1 MLMDQPVAR
10 RQHTNS
16 GGRGSVSKQR
26 VVCLLSANPLALSE
40 LERLVRRVRG
50 LKVKRTLLDLDSFLS
65 SREISVPP
73 ASAYVLDSWS
83 TVASS
88 EALVSAIYTRR
99 PNTRLIL
106 LTNRISEAAS
116 FAFLQLGVKG
126 FVTHKHLADE
136 LPRAVVSVV
145 SGGLWIPR
153 TVLSKFLAYTLAS
166 ARAPERARSTPD
178 SPRISHRE
186 RQVLDCVMKSQS
198 NKEISAELH
207 ISESTVKFHLARL
220 FEKFGVRRRSDL
232 ILQTVQQTAA
242 VVH

>member
-1 MLMDQPVAR
+1 MAR
-10 RQHTNS
+10 RQRSHGGGGNS
-16 GGRGSVSKQR
+16 RQR
-26 VVCLLSANPLALSE
+26 VVCLLSANPLALAE

-50 LKVKRTLLDLDSFLS
+50 LRVRRTLLDLEAFLS
-65 SREISVPP
+65 SRELRVPP

-83 TVASS
+83 TVSAS
-88 EALVSAIYTRR
+88 EALVSAIYSRR

-106 LTNRISEAAS
+106 LASRISDAGS

-126 FVTHKHLADE
+126 FVTQKHVRKE

-145 SGGLWIPR
+145 SGGLWMPR

-166 ARAPERARSTPD
+166 VRAPERVRGSST
-178 SPRISHRE
+178 PRISQRE

>member
-1 MLMDQPVAR
+1 MG
-10 RQHTNS
+10 RQS
-16 GGRGSVSKQR
+16 ASR
-26 VVCLLSANPLALSE
+26 VGVL
-40 LERLVRRVRG
+40 
-50 LKVKRTLLDLDSFLS
+50 
-65 SREISVPP
+65 
-73 ASAYVLDSWS
+73 LDSWS
-83 TVASS
+83 TISAS
-88 EALVSAIYTRR
+88 EALVSAIYARR

-106 LTNRISEAAS
+106 LSNRISEPAS

-126 FVTHKHLADE
+126 FVTLKSLSDE
-136 LPRAVVSVV
+136 LPRAVESVV

-166 ARAPERARSTPD
+166 VRAPERVRGPS
-178 SPRISHRE
+178 SPRISQRE

-232 ILQTVQQTAA
+232 ILQTVQQTAP

>member
-1 MLMDQPVAR
+1 M
-10 RQHTNS
+10 
-16 GGRGSVSKQR
+16 
-26 VVCLLSANPLALSE
+26 
-40 LERLVRRVRG
+40 
-50 LKVKRTLLDLDSFLS
+50 LLDLEACLS
-65 SREISVPP
+65 RRELRVPP

-83 TVASS
+83 AVGAS
-88 EALVSAIYTRR
+88 EALVSAIYSRR

-106 LTNRISEAAS
+106 LTSRISEAGS

-126 FVTHKHLADE
+126 FVTHKHLDKE

-145 SGGLWIPR
+145 NGGLWMPR

-166 ARAPERARSTPD
+166 AHAPERPRGSGT
-178 SPRISHRE
+178 PRISQRE

-198 NKEISAELH
+198 NKEIGAELH

>member
-1 MLMDQPVAR
+1 VPK
-10 RQHTNS
+10 RQHSNPNH
-16 GGRGSVSKQR
+16 GGSERSKGR
-26 VVCLLSANPLALSE
+26 VVCLLSANPLALAE
-40 LERLVRRVRG
+40 LDRLIRRVRG
-50 LKVKRTLLDLDSFLS
+50 LRVKRSLLDLESFLS
-65 SREISVPP
+65 TREIKVPA

-83 TVASS
+83 TVSAS
-88 EALVSAIYTRR
+88 EALVSAIYNRR

-106 LTNRISEAAS
+106 LTSRISEAGS

-126 FVTHKHLADE
+126 FVTHKHIAEE

-166 ARAPERARSTPD
+166 ARAPERAGPS
-178 SPRISHRE
+178 SSAPRISQRE

>member
-1 MLMDQPVAR
+1 VW
-10 RQHTNS
+10 
-16 GGRGSVSKQR
+16 
-26 VVCLLSANPLALSE
+26 CLLSANPLALGE

-50 LKVKRTLLDLDSFLS
+50 LKVKRTLLDLESFLS
-65 SREISVPP
+65 TREVKVPP

-83 TVASS
+83 TMSAS

-99 PNTRLIL
+99 SHTRLIL
-106 LTNRISEAAS
+106 VTSRISEAAS

-126 FVTHKHLADE
+126 FVTQKHLASE
-136 LPRAVVSVV
+136 LSRAVMSVV

-153 TVLSKFLAYTLAS
+153 TVLSKFLAYTLTS
-166 ARAPERARSTPD
+166 ARAPERPRGSS
-178 SPRISHRE
+178 SPRISQRE

-220 FEKFGVRRRSDL
+220 FDKFGVRRRSDL
-232 ILQTVQQTAA
+232 ILQTVQQTAS

>member
-1 MLMDQPVAR
+1 VPRPER
-10 RQHTNS
+10 RKHRQNPRS
-16 GGRGSVSKQR
+16 RER
-26 VVCLLSANPLALSE
+26 VVCLLSANPLALTE

-50 LKVKRTLLDLDSFLS
+50 LRLKRTLLDLESFLS
-65 SREISVPP
+65 TRDVRVPP
-73 ASAYVLDSWS
+73 ASVYVLDSWS
-83 TVASS
+83 TISVS
-88 EALVSAIYTRR
+88 EALVSAIYARR

-106 LTNRISEAAS
+106 LTSRISEAAS

-126 FVTHKHLADE
+126 FVTQKHLGDE
-136 LPRAVVSVV
+136 LSRAVVSIV

-166 ARAPERARSTPD
+166 ARAPERTRGSF
-178 SPRISHRE
+178 SPRISQRE

>member
-1 MLMDQPVAR
+1 MAR
-10 RQHTNS
+10 HHRSQS
-16 GGRGSVSKQR
+16 GGSGRSKQR
-26 VVCLLSANPLALSE
+26 VVCLLSANPLALAE

-50 LKVKRTLLDLDSFLS
+50 VRVTRMLLDLEAFLS
-65 SREISVPP
+65 SREVRVPP

-83 TVASS
+83 TVGAS
-88 EALVSAIYTRR
+88 EALVSAIYSRR

-106 LTNRISEAAS
+106 LASRISDAGS

-126 FVTHKHLADE
+126 FMTQKQLEKE
-136 LPRAVVSVV
+136 LPRAVVSIVN
-145 SGGLWIPR
+145 GGLWMPR
-153 TVLSKFLAYTLAS
+153 SVLSKFLAYALAS
-166 ARAPERARSTPD
+166 ARAPERARGSST
-178 SPRISHRE
+178 PRISQRE

-232 ILQTVQQTAA
+232 ILQTVQQAA
-242 VVH
+242 PVVH

>member
-1 MLMDQPVAR
+1 M
-10 RQHTNS
+10 
-16 GGRGSVSKQR
+16 
-26 VVCLLSANPLALSE
+26 CLLSANPLALAE

-50 LKVKRTLLDLDSFLS
+50 LRVRRTLLDLEAFLS
-65 SREISVPP
+65 SRELRVPP

-83 TVASS
+83 TVSAS
-88 EALVSAIYTRR
+88 EALVSAIYSRR

-106 LTNRISEAAS
+106 LASRISDAGS
-116 FAFLQLGVKG
+116 FVFLQLGVKG
-126 FVTHKHLADE
+126 FVTQKHVSKE

-153 TVLSKFLAYTLAS
+153 TVLSKFLAYTLTS
-166 ARAPERARSTPD
+166 ARAPERVRGWST
-178 SPRISHRE
+178 PRISQRE

>member
-1 MLMDQPVAR
+1 M
-10 RQHTNS
+10 
-16 GGRGSVSKQR
+16 
-26 VVCLLSANPLALSE
+26 VCLLSANPLALGE
-40 LERLVRRVRG
+40 LDRLVRRVRG
-50 LKVKRTLLDLDSFLS
+50 VRVRRILLDLESFLS
-65 SREISVPP
+65 TRDVKVPP

-83 TVASS
+83 TISVS
-88 EALVSAIYTRR
+88 EALVSAIYARR

-106 LTNRISEAAS
+106 LTHRISEAAS

-126 FVTHKHLADE
+126 FVTLKSLSDE

-166 ARAPERARSTPD
+166 VRAPERARGPS
-178 SPRISHRE
+178 SPRISQRE

-232 ILQTVQQTAA
+232 ILQTVQQTAP

>member
-1 MLMDQPVAR
+1 M
-10 RQHTNS
+10 
-16 GGRGSVSKQR
+16 
-26 VVCLLSANPLALSE
+26 
-40 LERLVRRVRG
+40 
-50 LKVKRTLLDLDSFLS
+50 
-65 SREISVPP
+65 
-73 ASAYVLDSWS
+73 
-83 TVASS
+83 S
-88 EALVSAIYTRR
+88 EALVSAIYARR

-126 FVTHKHLADE
+126 FVTQKHLSDE

-153 TVLSKFLAYTLAS
+153 TVLSRFLAYTLAS
-166 ARAPERARSTPD
+166 GRAPERVRASS
-178 SPRISHRE
+178 SPRISQRE

>member
-1 MLMDQPVAR
+1 MAR
-10 RQHTNS
+10 RQRSHT
-16 GGRGSVSKQR
+16 GGAERSKQR
-26 VVCLLSANPLALSE
+26 VVCLISANPLALNE
-40 LERLVRRVRG
+40 LDRLVRRVRG
-50 LKVKRTLLDLDSFLS
+50 LRVKRMLLDLEAFLS
-65 SREISVPP
+65 SREVRVPP

-83 TVASS
+83 TVGAS
-88 EALVSAIYTRR
+88 EALVSAIYSRR

-106 LTNRISEAAS
+106 LASRISDAGS

-126 FVTHKHLADE
+126 FVTQKHLEE

-145 SGGLWIPR
+145 SGGLWMPR

-166 ARAPERARSTPD
+166 ARAPERVRGSST
-178 SPRISHRE
+178 PRISQRE

-232 ILQTVQQTAA
+232 ILQTVQQAA
-242 VVH
+242 PVVH

>member
-1 MLMDQPVAR
+1 
-10 RQHTNS
+10 
-16 GGRGSVSKQR
+16 
-26 VVCLLSANPLALSE
+26 VVCVLSANPLALAE

-50 LKVKRTLLDLDSFLS
+50 IRVTRTLLDLESFLS
-65 SREISVPP
+65 SREVRVPP

-83 TVASS
+83 TISAS
-88 EALVSAIYTRR
+88 EALVSAIYHRR
-99 PNTRLIL
+99 PNARLIL
-106 LTNRISEAAS
+106 LTSRISEAGS

-126 FVTHKHLADE
+126 FVTQKTLSSE

-166 ARAPERARSTPD
+166 ARAPERAGATSS
-178 SPRISHRE
+178 SPRISQRE
-186 RQVLDCVMKSQS
+186 RQVLDCVMRSQS

-232 ILQTVQQTAA
+232 ILQTVQQTAP

>member
-1 MLMDQPVAR
+1 
-10 RQHTNS
+10 
-16 GGRGSVSKQR
+16 
-26 VVCLLSANPLALSE
+26 
-40 LERLVRRVRG
+40 
-50 LKVKRTLLDLDSFLS
+50 
-65 SREISVPP
+65 
-73 ASAYVLDSWS
+73 
-83 TVASS
+83 
-88 EALVSAIYTRR
+88 
-99 PNTRLIL
+99 
-106 LTNRISEAAS
+106 
-116 FAFLQLGVKG
+116 
-126 FVTHKHLADE
+126 
-136 LPRAVVSVV
+136 VSVV

-166 ARAPERARSTPD
+166 ARAPERVRASS
-178 SPRISHRE
+178 SPRISQRE

>member
-1 MLMDQPVAR
+1 VAKR
-10 RQHTNS
+10 HANR
-16 GGRGSVSKQR
+16 GGRAQAKPKQR
-26 VVCLLSANPLALSE
+26 VVCLLSANPLALGE

-50 LKVKRTLLDLDSFLS
+50 LRVRRALLDLDSFLS
-65 SREISVPP
+65 SREVSVPP

-106 LTNRISEAAS
+106 LTSRISEAAS

-126 FVTHKHLADE
+126 FVTQKRLSQE
-136 LPRAVVSVV
+136 LPRAVESVV

-166 ARAPERARSTPD
+166 ARAPERVRSTPA
-178 SPRISHRE
+178 SPRISQRE

>member
-1 MLMDQPVAR
+1 VPK
-10 RQHTNS
+10 RQHSHHRRTEP
-16 GGRGSVSKQR
+16 SKYR
-26 VVCLLSANPLALSE
+26 VVCLLSANPLALGE
-40 LERLVRRVRG
+40 LDRLVRRVRG
-50 LKVKRTLLDLDSFLS
+50 VRVKRALLDLESFLS
-65 SREISVPP
+65 TRDVRVPP

-83 TVASS
+83 TISVS
-88 EALVSAIYTRR
+88 EALVSAIYARR

-126 FVTHKHLADE
+126 FVTQKHLLDE

-166 ARAPERARSTPD
+166 ARAPERVRAAS
-178 SPRISHRE
+178 SPRISQRE

-198 NKEISAELH
+198 NKEISTELH

-232 ILQTVQQTAA
+232 ILQTVQQTAP

>member
-1 MLMDQPVAR
+1 MLADRPVPRGQHSRSLGRAR
-10 RQHTNS
+10 
-16 GGRGSVSKQR
+16 SKAR
-26 VVCLLSANPLALSE
+26 VVCLLSANPLALAE
-40 LERLVRRVRG
+40 LERLVRRARG
-50 LKVKRTLLDLDSFLS
+50 LKVKRTLLDLESFLS
-65 SREISVPP
+65 TREVTVPP

-83 TVASS
+83 TMSAS
-88 EALVSAIYTRR
+88 EAMVSAIYTRR
-99 PNTRLIL
+99 PHTRLIL
-106 LTNRISEAAS
+106 VTGRISEGAS

-126 FVTHKHLADE
+126 FVTQKQLANE
-136 LPRAVVSVV
+136 LPRAVMSVV

-153 TVLSKFLAYTLAS
+153 TVLSKFLAYTLTS
-166 ARAPERARSTPD
+166 TRAPERPRGSS
-178 SPRISHRE
+178 SPRISQRE

>member
-1 MLMDQPVAR
+1 M
-10 RQHTNS
+10 
-16 GGRGSVSKQR
+16 
-26 VVCLLSANPLALSE
+26 VCLLSANPLALAE
-40 LERLVRRVRG
+40 LDRLVRRVRG
-50 LKVKRTLLDLDSFLS
+50 IRVRRTLLDLEAFLG
-65 SREISVPP
+65 SREVRVPP

-83 TVASS
+83 TVGTT
-88 EALVSAIYTRR
+88 EALVSAIYSRR

-106 LTNRISEAAS
+106 LNSRISDAGS
-116 FAFLQLGVKG
+116 FGFLQLGVKG
-126 FVTHKHLADE
+126 FVTQKHLDE

-145 SGGLWIPR
+145 SGGLWMPR

-166 ARAPERARSTPD
+166 ARAPERPRGS
-178 SPRISHRE
+178 SKPRISQRE

>member
-1 MLMDQPVAR
+1 MPR
-10 RQHTNS
+10 RELNHPRS
-16 GGRGSVSKQR
+16 ASRSRQR
-26 VVCLLSANPLALSE
+26 VVCLLSANPLALGE
-40 LERLVRRVRG
+40 LDRLVRRVRG
-50 LKVKRTLLDLDSFLS
+50 LRVRRTLLDLESF
-65 SREISVPP
+65 ISTRDVKVPP

-83 TVASS
+83 TISVS
-88 EALVSAIYTRR
+88 EALVSAIYARR

-106 LTNRISEAAS
+106 LGSPISEAAS

-126 FVTHKHLADE
+126 FVTQKALADE

-153 TVLSKFLAYTLAS
+153 AVLSKFLAYTLAS
-166 ARAPERARSTPD
+166 VRAPERARGPS
-178 SPRISHRE
+178 SPRISQRE

-198 NKEISAELH
+198 NKEIGAELH

-232 ILQTVQQTAA
+232 ILQTVQQAA
-242 VVH
+242 PVVH

>member
-1 MLMDQPVAR
+1 
-10 RQHTNS
+10 
-16 GGRGSVSKQR
+16 
-26 VVCLLSANPLALSE
+26 
-40 LERLVRRVRG
+40 
-50 LKVKRTLLDLDSFLS
+50 LLDLESFLGT
-65 SREISVPP
+65 RDVKVPP

-83 TVASS
+83 TVSLS
-88 EALVSAIYTRR
+88 EALVSAICIRR

-106 LTNRISEAAS
+106 VASRISEAAS

-126 FVTHKHLADE
+126 FVTQKRLADE
-136 LPRAVVSVV
+136 LPRAVMSVV
-145 SGGLWIPR
+145 GGGLWIPR
-153 TVLSKFLAYTLAS
+153 TVLSKFLAYALAS
-166 ARAPERARSTPD
+166 ARAPERSRGSSA
-178 SPRISHRE
+178 PRISQRE

-232 ILQTVQQTAA
+232 ILQTVQQTAP

>member
-1 MLMDQPVAR
+1 
-10 RQHTNS
+10 
-16 GGRGSVSKQR
+16 
-26 VVCLLSANPLALSE
+26 VVCLLSANPLALGE

-50 LKVKRTLLDLDSFLS
+50 IRVKRILLDLESFLGT
-65 SREISVPP
+65 REVKVPP

-83 TVASS
+83 TVSLS
-88 EALVSAIYTRR
+88 EALVSAIYIRR

-106 LTNRISEAAS
+106 VASRISEAAS

-126 FVTHKHLADE
+126 FVTQKRLADE
-136 LPRAVVSVV
+136 LPRAVMSVV
-145 SGGLWIPR
+145 GGGLWIPR
-153 TVLSKFLAYTLAS
+153 TVLSKFLAYALAS
-166 ARAPERARSTPD
+166 ARAPERSRGSSA
-178 SPRISHRE
+178 PRISQRE

-232 ILQTVQQTAA
+232 ILQTVQQTAP

>member
-1 MLMDQPVAR
+1 M
-10 RQHTNS
+10 
-16 GGRGSVSKQR
+16 
-26 VVCLLSANPLALSE
+26 CLLSANPLALAE

-50 LKVKRTLLDLDSFLS
+50 LRVRRTLLDLEAFLS
-65 SREISVPP
+65 SRELRVPP

-83 TVASS
+83 TVSAS
-88 EALVSAIYTRR
+88 EALVSAIYSRR

-106 LTNRISEAAS
+106 LASRISDAGS

-126 FVTHKHLADE
+126 FVTQKHVSKE

-145 SGGLWIPR
+145 SGGLWMPR

-166 ARAPERARSTPD
+166 ARAPERVRGSS
-178 SPRISHRE
+178 SPRISQRE

>member
-1 MLMDQPVAR
+1 VTRHQRSRAGRPG
-10 RQHTNS
+10 NS
-16 GGRGSVSKQR
+16 KR
-26 VVCLLSANPLALSE
+26 VVCLLSANPLALAE
-40 LERLVRRVRG
+40 LDRLVRRVRG
-50 LKVKRTLLDLDSFLS
+50 IRVQRTLLDLEAFLTT
-65 SREISVPP
+65 RELRVPP

-83 TVASS
+83 TIGAS
-88 EALVSAIYTRR
+88 EALVSAIYSRR

-106 LTNRISEAAS
+106 LASRISDAGS

-126 FVTHKHLADE
+126 FVTQKHLDRE
-136 LPRAVVSVV
+136 LQRAVVSIVN
-145 SGGLWIPR
+145 GGLWMPR
-153 TVLSKFLAYTLAS
+153 SVLSKFLAYTLAS
-166 ARAPERARSTPD
+166 ARAPERVRGSST
-178 SPRISHRE
+178 PRISQRE

-232 ILQTVQQTAA
+232 ILQTVQHTAA